1 MSTKADRRFNI
12 RAQGPEGPV
21 LLTVDANTV
30 DDAAQIA
37 GAHPD
42 VYCAFAH
49 KKVPLS
55 AQRESEDGMFSL
67 RLRGKNHGAIHVCG
81 VAVPPTKAPAHE
93 PGTEWSRAEVEALLA
108 EHERPVDA
116 ARAAG
121 ITRQRVRQLMERFG
135 LAPPKPRNPAER
147 MLKGRTLAP
156 VRVILRC
163 DQLAWLEGRA
173 LLPAGAVRA
182 AVDALMKR
190 GVAPAYVP
198 SNGPRKG
205 ASYALRPDQH
215 AWLNALGRGQR
226 SALVQQAVDMFMIAS
241 RPRGITAKALAET
254 KARVGAMR
262 AQGDA

>member
-1 MSTKADRRFNI
+1 MSTKADRRH
-12 RAQGPEGPV
+12 RAERRILPV
-21 LLTVDANTV
+21 KVQVQQTDGSKRTQIVDA
-30 DDAAQIA
+30 
-37 GAHPD
+37 D
-42 VYCAFAH
+42 VRVH
-49 KKVPLS
+49 K
-55 AQRESEDGMFSL
+55 
-67 RLRGKNHGAIHVCG
+67 
-81 VAVPPTKAPAHE
+81 PAHE
-93 PGTEWSRAEVEALLA
+93 PGAEWSRAEVEALLA

-190 GVAPAYVP
+190 GVAPAYVLAD
-198 SNGPRKG
+198 GPRKG

-215 AWLNALGRGQR
+215 AWLNAHGRGQR
-226 SALVQQAVDMFMIAS
+226 SALVQQAVDLLRS
-241 RPRGITAKALAET
+241 RGG
-254 KARVGAMR
+254 V
-262 AQGDA
+262 